1 MSSAVVNEKAR
12 LDADEA
18 FRCTEKRKNRDL
30 WYEAYKA
37 QEVGQKVAEI
47 GDLFPEYEHMRDVFG
62 DTYEQWVFD
71 RLDDIM
77 QREARDQL
85 SHDRWVNARKKLEDG
100 KLEIGKAK

>member
-12 LDADEA
+12 LDAEEA
-18 FRCTEKRKNRDL
+18 FRCSEKRKNRNL
-30 WYEAYKA
+30 WYESYKV
-37 QEVGQKVAEI
+37 QEAEQKVAEI

-71 RLDDIM
+71 RLDDIKK
-77 QREARDQL
+77 REARDQL
-85 SHDRWVNARKKLEDG
+85 SHDRWVGTRKRLEDG